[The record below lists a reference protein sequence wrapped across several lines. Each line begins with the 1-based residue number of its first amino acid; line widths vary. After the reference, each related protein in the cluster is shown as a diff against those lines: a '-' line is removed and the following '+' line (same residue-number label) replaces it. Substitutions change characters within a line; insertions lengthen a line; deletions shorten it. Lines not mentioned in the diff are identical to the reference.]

1 VSSCL
6 SALPVYI
13 YLNASSVKLHGTD
26 ATGVA
31 LCNEPVGGM
40 RNLAPNHEEDCSD
53 RVQLNGT
60 VSAALR
66 SYLPQHFPGL
76 TPLRR
81 RTSAAAT
88 AAAVPATAAV
98 RATAAVPATFAET
111 SPKPLAVPAAT
122 EGMLNCVETDEN
134 VVIEKE
140 WIGIMGFTK
149 DRNPLVG
156 PLANRP
162 GEFIAA
168 GYTGHGMPVAFL
180 AAKNIADMICGKESE
195 IPLPRAYYPSRFSL

>member
-1 VSSCL
+1 M
-6 SALPVYI
+6 
-13 YLNASSVKLHGTD
+13 T
-26 ATGVA
+26 
-31 LCNEPVGGM
+31 LCAEPIGGM

-66 SYLPQHFPGL
+66 SYLPLHFPGL
-76 TPLRR
+76 APLRL
-81 RTSAAAT
+81 RTAAA
-88 AAAVPATAAV
+88 AAAVPATC
-98 RATAAVPATFAET
+98 TET
-111 SPKPLAVPAAT
+111 LPKPSAIPAAT
-122 EGMLNCVETDEN
+122 DATTRATKGLLHCAETNEN